1 MEAIDGNKFRNVLRG
16 MGRMYG
22 AEPDGLVLD
31 AYWIALRSWSY
42 EDFEA
47 ACAHLM
53 EHHKGFMPKPGHFSE
68 LRKAGRLTAGEAF
81 AKAIGWA
88 RDGSYNAPAKTP
100 DAIFIDRVV
109 AAMGGWSRITGADSE
124 KLHFLERDF
133 AEHFTDIRDATD
145 TREALP
151 QIAGPMHARLAAG
164 LKHLTSARPALEMAK
179 P

>member
-1 MEAIDGNKFRNVLRG
+1 MEATDGNKFRNVLRG

-42 EDFEA
+42 DDFEA

-53 EHHKGFMPKPGHFSE
+53 EHHKDFMPKPGHFTD
-68 LRKAGRLTAGEAF
+68 LRKAGRLTSGEAF
-81 AKAIGWA
+81 AKMIGWA
-88 RDGSYNAPAKTP
+88 KSGAYNHPAKTP
-100 DAIFIDRVV
+100 DAVMIDRVV
-109 AAMGGWSRITGADSE
+109 NAMGGWGRITTADAE

-133 AEHFTDIRDATD
+133 CEHYETIQDATE

-151 QIAGPMHARLAAG
+151 QIAGPLHPRLAAS
-164 LKHLTSARPALEMAK
+164 LKRIASPQPALEAVK
-179 P
+179 